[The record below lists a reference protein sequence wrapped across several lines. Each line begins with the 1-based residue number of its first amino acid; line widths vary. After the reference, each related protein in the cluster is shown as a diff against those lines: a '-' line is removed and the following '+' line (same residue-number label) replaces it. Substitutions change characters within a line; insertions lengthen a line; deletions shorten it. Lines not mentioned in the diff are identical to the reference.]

1 MSIRNDYHIHSEI
14 SPDGKSDMEHM
25 CQSAIEKKIQ
35 EIVFTDHYECYAY
48 GVRSKY
54 FDSEYVRT
62 YFEHIEKVQ
71 KKYQGILNVK
81 SGIELGQSY
90 LNPSEAKNV
99 LNHSFDYVIGSVH
112 KLGNM
117 DLGWI
122 QFKESNV
129 RCIGDT
135 YYRCLEELAKKG
147 EYDCIGH
154 LDYYKKH
161 CARARL
167 SDQFEYYRPIIKK
180 ILKYIIER
188 GKGIEVNTACMGML
202 MEETMPDL
210 PILELYRELGGS
222 IITVG
227 SDAHTPDRVG
237 YGIEQVRKK
246 LLKAGFTQIT
256 VYEKR
261 VPRQIDLAEMT
272 K

>member
-1 MSIRNDYHIHSEI
+1 MSIRIDYHTHSEI

-48 GVRSKY
+48 GVRSRN
-54 FDSEYVRT
+54 FNSEYVRT
-62 YFEHIEKVQ
+62 YFEHIEKIQ

-81 SGIELGQSY
+81 SGMELGQSY
-90 LNPSEAKNV
+90 LNSGEAKNV
-99 LNHSFDYVIGSVH
+99 LNHPFDYVIGSLH
-112 KLGNM
+112 KLGNI

-122 QFKESNV
+122 QFTESNAGY
-129 RCIGDT
+129 IGDT
-135 YYRCLEELAKKG
+135 YYHCLEELAKNG

-161 CARARL
+161 CARAGL
-167 SDQFEYYRPIIKK
+167 SDRFEHYRPIIKN
-180 ILKYIIER
+180 ILMHIIEG
-188 GKGIEVNTACMGML
+188 GKGIEVNTACMGGL
-202 MEETMPDL
+202 IEETMPDL

-227 SDAHTPDRVG
+227 SDAHTPDRIG
-237 YGIEQVRKK
+237 YGFEQARKK

-261 VPRQIDLAEMT
+261 VPRQISLAEMT
-272 K
+272 E

>member
-90 LNPSEAKNV
+90 LNPSEAKN
-99 LNHSFDYVIGSVH
+99 
-112 KLGNM
+112 
-117 DLGWI
+117 
-122 QFKESNV
+122 
-129 RCIGDT
+129 
-135 YYRCLEELAKKG
+135 G

-237 YGIEQVRKK
+237 YGFEQVRKK

>member
-1 MSIRNDYHIHSEI
+1 
-14 SPDGKSDMEHM
+14 
-25 CQSAIEKKIQ
+25 
-35 EIVFTDHYECYAY
+35 
-48 GVRSKY
+48 
-54 FDSEYVRT
+54 
-62 YFEHIEKVQ
+62 
-71 KKYQGILNVK
+71 
-81 SGIELGQSY
+81 
-90 LNPSEAKNV
+90 
-99 LNHSFDYVIGSVH
+99 
-112 KLGNM
+112 
-117 DLGWI
+117 
-122 QFKESNV
+122 
-129 RCIGDT
+129 
-135 YYRCLEELAKKG
+135 
-147 EYDCIGH
+147 
-154 LDYYKKH
+154 
-161 CARARL
+161 L

-202 MEETMPDL
+202 MEEIMPDL

-237 YGIEQVRKK
+237 YGFEQVRKK